1 MNKNNIKI
9 DLYHF
14 HLFTGETPHPLF
26 TERKNVKSLSAIF
39 YRT

>member
-26 TERKNVKSLSAIF
+26 TERKKPF
-39 YRT
+39 RD